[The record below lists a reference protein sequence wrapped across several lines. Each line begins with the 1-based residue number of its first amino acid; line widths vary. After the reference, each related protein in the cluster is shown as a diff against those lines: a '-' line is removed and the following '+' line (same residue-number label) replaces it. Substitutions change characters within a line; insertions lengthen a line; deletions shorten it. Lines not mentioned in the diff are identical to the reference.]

1 MVFYGFTKK
10 ILCQTNKNKIM
21 SDITGTVI
29 QILPEQRFNGKNGE
43 VVKNMFVIE
52 HGMQYKKK
60 AVFSVLGE
68 DKWKQMNVVQGADVQ
83 VSFDIDAREWN
94 GKWFGELMAWRV
106 QNVNGQQQAQQSVVP
121 NTKPVE
127 QAAAQQQN
135 GSQGSDDLPF

>member
-1 MVFYGFTKK
+1 M
-10 ILCQTNKNKIM
+10 
-21 SDITGTVI
+21 DITGKII

-52 HGMQYKKK
+52 HGGQYKKK

-83 VSFDIDAREWN
+83 VSFDVDAREWN

-106 QNVNGQQQAQQSVVP
+106 QIVNGQQQAQQAAVS
-121 NTKPVE
+121 NAKPVE
-127 QAAAQQQN
+127 QAATQQQN